1 MNDRTIVVM
10 FSYRLKGDNM
20 NKKNKSILLMLF
32 SAFTFSSM
40 QIIVKLLPNIP
51 LMEKVFF
58 RNFIS
63 LIISYIIL
71 KKNNLS
77 YFGNKENRKYLF
89 FRYIF
94 GFTGIILFFYATT
107 QMLAADAAILN
118 KLSPVFVII
127 LAHCFLKERV
137 NKTKIIVLIISIS
150 GSLLVIKPQFNSS
163 MLPALAGFISAM
175 LSGAAYVF
183 ITMIGYKESIYT
195 TVFYFSLLSSLSCIP
210 FFAVSFA
217 LPNSFELFMLI
228 LLGILAA
235 LGQIALTSAYNGY
248 EASEVSIYDY
258 SNIIFSS
265 LLGYLFLSEIPDKLS
280 LLGGFL
286 ILSASIILYI
296 QTKKN
301 RT

>member
-1 MNDRTIVVM
+1 
-10 FSYRLKGDNM
+10 
-20 NKKNKSILLMLF
+20 MLF

-40 QIIVKLLPNIP
+40 QIIVKLLPDIP

-89 FRYIF
+89 FRYLF
-94 GFTGIILFFYATT
+94 GFTGIVLFFYATT

-118 KLSPVFVII
+118 KLSPIFVII
-127 LAHCFLKERV
+127 LARCFLKEKI
-137 NKTKIIVLIISIS
+137 NKTKIIVLIISIL
-150 GSLLVIKPQFNSS
+150 GALLVIKLQFNSS
-163 MLPALAGFISAM
+163 ILPASAGFISAV

-183 ITMIGYKESIYT
+183 ISKIGNKESVYT

-210 FFAVSFA
+210 FFAVNFA
-217 LPNSFELFMLI
+217 LPGIYEFFMLI

-235 LGQIALTSAYNGY
+235 LGQIALTSAYNRC

-265 LLGYLFLSEIPDKLS
+265 LLGYLFLSETPDKLS
-280 LLGGFL
+280 ITGGFL
-286 ILSASIILYI
+286 ILSASVILYI
-296 QTKKN
+296 HTKNN
-301 RT
+301 RN

>member
-1 MNDRTIVVM
+1 
-10 FSYRLKGDNM
+10 M
-20 NKKNKSILLMLF
+20 NKKSKAILLMLF

-63 LIISYIIL
+63 MLLSYIIL

-89 FRYIF
+89 FRYLF

-118 KLSPVFVII
+118 KLSPVIVLI
-127 LAHCFLKERV
+127 LAHCFLKEKV
-137 NKTKIIVLIISIS
+137 NKTKVIVLLVSVI
-150 GSLLVIKPQFNSS
+150 GALLVIKPQFDSS
-163 MLPALAGFISAM
+163 IIPALAGFISAI
-175 LSGAAYVF
+175 LSGAAFIF
-183 ITMIGYKESIYT
+183 ITIIGNKESIYT
-195 TVFYFSLLSSLSCIP
+195 TVFYFSFLSSVSCIP
-210 FFAVSFA
+210 FFAISFVV
-217 LPNSFELFMLI
+217 PNLYELFMLA
-228 LLGILAA
+228 LLGSLAA
-235 LGQIALTSAYNGY
+235 LGQIALTSAYNGC

-265 LLGYLFLSEIPDKLS
+265 LLAYLFLSEVPDKLS

-286 ILSASIILYI
+286 ILSASLVLYFN
-296 QTKKN
+296 TKIKEN
-301 RT
+301 N

>member
-1 MNDRTIVVM
+1 
-10 FSYRLKGDNM
+10 M

-40 QIIVKLLPNIP
+40 QIIVKLLPDIP

-63 LIISYIIL
+63 LIISFIII

-77 YFGNKENRKYLF
+77 CFGSKENRKYLF

-127 LAHCFLKERV
+127 LARCFLKEKI
-137 NKTKIIVLIISIS
+137 NKTKITVLIISLA
-150 GSLLVIKPQFNSS
+150 GAMMVIKPQFNSS
-163 MLPALAGFISAM
+163 LIPAAAGFISAI
-175 LSGAAYVF
+175 LSGAAYIF
-183 ITMIGYKESIYT
+183 ITIIGNRESIYT
-195 TVFYFSLLSSLSCIP
+195 TVFCFSLLSSASCLP
-210 FFAVSFA
+210 FFAFNFA
-217 LPNSFELFMLI
+217 LPNLFELFLLT
-228 LLGILAA
+228 LLGVLAA
-235 LGQIALTSAYNGY
+235 SGQIALTSAYKGC

-265 LLGYLFLSEIPDKLS
+265 ILGYIFLSEIPDMLS
-280 LLGGFL
+280 ILGGFT
-286 ILSASIILYI
+286 ILSASLILYI
-296 QTKKN
+296 SAKKEK
-301 RT
+301 T

>member
-1 MNDRTIVVM
+1 
-10 FSYRLKGDNM
+10 M
-20 NKKNKSILLMLF
+20 NKKTRSILLMLF

-40 QIIVKLLPNIP
+40 QIIVKLLPDIP

-63 LIISYIIL
+63 LVISYIIL

-89 FRYIF
+89 LRYLF
-94 GFTGIILFFYATT
+94 GFTGIVLFFYATT

-127 LAHCFLKERV
+127 LAHCFLKEKV
-137 NKTKIIVLIISIS
+137 NKTKIIVLIISIL

-163 MLPALAGFISAM
+163 MLPAAAGFVSAV

-183 ITMIGYKESIYT
+183 ITKIGTNESIYT

-210 FFAVSFA
+210 FFAVNFVI
-217 LPNSFELFMLI
+217 PNLYELFMLI
-228 LLGILAA
+228 SLGILAA
-235 LGQIALTSAYNGY
+235 FGQIALTSAYNGC

-265 LLGYLFLSEIPDKLS
+265 LLGYLFLSEIPDIFS
-280 LLGGFL
+280 IMGGFL
-286 ILSASIILYI
+286 ILSASVILYI

-301 RT
+301 RN

>member
-1 MNDRTIVVM
+1 
-10 FSYRLKGDNM
+10 M
-20 NKKNKSILLMLF
+20 NKKTKAILLMLF

-40 QIIVKLLPNIP
+40 QIVVKILPSIP

-71 KKNNLS
+71 KKNNIS

-89 FRYIF
+89 YRYIF

-107 QMLAADAAILN
+107 NMLAADAAILN

-127 LAHCFLKERV
+127 FAHYFLKEKV
-137 NKTKIIVLIISIS
+137 DKTKIIVLIISVF

-163 MLPALAGFISAM
+163 MIPAAAGFISAI
-175 LSGAAYVF
+175 LSGAAYIF
-183 ITMIGYKESIYT
+183 ITIIGNRESIYT
-195 TVFYFSLLSSLSCIP
+195 TVFYFSFLSSVSCIP
-210 FFAVSFA
+210 FFAVNFVM
-217 LPNSFELFMLI
+217 PNLYELFLLI
-228 LLGILAA
+228 LLGLFAA
-235 LGQIALTSAYNGY
+235 LGQIALTSAYNGW

-265 LLGYLFLSEIPDKLS
+265 LLGYLFLSEVPDKLS
-280 LLGGFL
+280 ILGGFL
-286 ILSASIILYI
+286 ILSASLILYT
-296 QTKKN
+296 QQKN
-301 RT
+301 SKN